1 MNRTCKRS
9 IRLALSLALMLLF
22 HLSAVAAECVI
33 GSTEN
38 TTQYL
43 PLAPAKEYVYSEII
57 YDAESLSSISTGS
70 TIQKIGFQGAT
81 TEAGAVE
88 EFDLYI
94 ANSSL
99 SQAPSEH
106 SDLSAMQHVYSGAL
120 TLDKFDG
127 MGTVFEVAFDEEFT
141 YSGGSLHLVAIAKMV
156 TGTCYFS
163 YQKVANSV
171 NFGYAEDQLYGSSY
185 GSYRPVINVSYEGS
199 VVVPTTHTVVVGTAD
214 GYNCSWYGAPI
225 TSTSKKSMSET
236 VYTADELGM
245 GGQKQLITNL
255 AYKGFC
261 TAVDNGE
268 QFNITVWM
276 GNCKAG
282 KYDGTSLE
290 PTPTEPMKQVYN
302 GTVTIAKDGNYGSY
316 VDILNLDLGEG
327 FAYAG
332 GNLKVVVKCETT
344 TTKRIYWAYDE
355 SMPNSSIYEDIAGDG
370 ELQGACKAY
379 ANGMPV
385 TKFEYEAY
393 EGEAEPYIDA
403 VEFDREPSFVIYTDK
418 PIDSMLGMIFY
429 TRPSSIIE
437 GNTGGVIVDWG
448 DGDLKDYPHSGTLSV
463 NSDVKGHVI
472 KVYRSDP
479 DIPIEEFYCFSAE
492 VTDVEIYEEHL
503 TLVDLHNNK
512 LSAVDLSKCPDIER
526 LNLSQNKF
534 FEFEYN
540 SDKLKDLKISRN
552 ELEQIRISG
561 CSNLRSLDVSIN
573 LLRSHAWI
581 ELPSSKDLVYLDVSY
596 NMLSEFDLSKY
607 PALQTYICN
616 HNRMES
622 IDLRFNTELKELKAF
637 YQGLT
642 SISTRTCPQL
652 ETLDVSGTM
661 ITDLDLRQNKEIK
674 DLNVSMTQ
682 MTDISLSKATKL
694 EKLNISG
701 CAFESLDVSANTV
714 LKHLECANNA
724 ISDLDLANNVAL
736 EYLDC
741 SNNGIASLDITAL
754 ADLMTLKCSNNK
766 LSSLDTELNTML
778 GYLDISTNNF
788 STYDPS
794 VNPSLYYLNCA
805 NNALTELSV
814 ADMVDIVGINASAN
828 RMEKAALEDLFFS
841 LPDINGLFIDEED
854 LSWKGVLNFNGNPGA
869 KEADTEFMKAKG
881 WKHNFVQDMLGD
893 AAAMIVVPQEL
904 VNTRFIF
911 SIQTGDAEFDVDW
924 GDGKRVTYQTETY
937 EGSFTNPEG
946 VVAGTNIKIY
956 APETTLLALANCG
969 VSAVLVDNMPCLQV
983 LSCSSNKISEISLVN
998 NPEIVELQCG
1008 KNPLTIIELPADNKL
1023 EKLYC
1028 DDTLIKQLDL
1038 SNMKC
1043 LKELDLDN
1051 NNLTTLDLSHSTELI
1066 YLSVYDNDLES
1077 INLSAC
1083 KNLQEVYL
1091 SKNALT
1097 ELDLS
1102 GNKRLSVAS
1111 FTDNAIKRFD
1121 ASTLTVLQYLY
1132 VTNNGMQELVLD
1144 NEHLVEL
1151 VAGGNEFESIDLSTC
1166 ESLGVAEFSKCKLST
1181 IDVSKNIRLDW
1192 LFVGDNRLE
1201 TITFGDNQGELNLL
1215 HAENNKLTSIDFSSI
1230 PSVSELIVSGNMLSG
1245 EIDLS
1250 ACNLL
1255 NYLDMSYNSIS
1266 SIKFASSVPNLQ
1278 SLYVRNNELKT
1289 LSVPSGSLGIL
1300 DATRNQLAALNISE
1314 CNLVMALL
1322 LAFNNLNSLNLE
1334 GKKELLGLSI
1344 RQNKFGKN
1352 TLNNIYEQLPDI
1364 NGIVPQSQYSS
1375 WMCQLNISG
1384 NPGAEE
1390 SNTSVARM
1398 KGWTVNYNEEL
1409 PELRDLTITVTGVNG
1424 EAVEGATFTL
1434 LLDGY
1439 EFEITPTS
1447 QEAGIYKFIDF
1458 EVFTSYD
1465 YVFRVSHPDYEPVE
1479 TGVIDFT
1486 GDSVEVA
1493 VSFTSVGV
1501 EDVEAIEAV
1510 VYGANGCIVIKT
1522 EAPAMIT
1529 VYDMMGGIVSRHE
1542 TEGDIRIEDLQRG
1555 IYIVRINDKTQK
1567 VLVK

>member
-1 MNRTCKRS
+1 MKRTCKCS

-22 HLSAVAAECVI
+22 NLSVAAAESVI

-43 PLAPAKEYVYSEII
+43 PIAPGKEYVYSEMV
-57 YDAESLSSISTGS
+57 YDAASLASISSGS
-70 TIQKIGFQGAT
+70 TIQKIGFQGST
-81 TEAGAVE
+81 TETGAVE

-99 SQAPSEH
+99 TQAPSEH

-120 TLDKFDG
+120 ALEKFSG
-127 MGTVFEVAFDEEFT
+127 LGTVFEVAFDEEFVYT
-141 YSGGSLHLVAIAKMV
+141 GGGLHLVAIAKMV
-156 TGTCYFS
+156 SGTSYFA
-163 YQKVANSV
+163 YQKVAGTV
-171 NFGYAEDQLYGSSY
+171 NFGYTEEQLYGSTY
-185 GSYRPVINVSYEGS
+185 GSYRPVINVTYQGD
-199 VVVPTTHTVVVGTAD
+199 VVVSTTETTVVGSTE
-214 GYNCSWYGAPI
+214 GYNCSYYGVPLTT
-225 TSTSKKSMSET
+225 TSNKSMSET

-245 GGQKQLITNL
+245 GGKKQLIKTL

-261 TAVDNGE
+261 NVEDNGE
-268 QFNITVWM
+268 QFNVTVWM

-282 KYDGTSLE
+282 KYDEANFSATS
-290 PTPTEPMKQVYN
+290 TEQMKQVFN
-302 GTVTIAKDGNYGSY
+302 GVIGINKEGGYGNY
-316 VDILNLDLGEG
+316 VDIMKFDLGEG

-332 GNLKVVVKCETT
+332 GNLKVVIKCENTA
-344 TTKRIYWAYDE
+344 TKRVYWAYDE
-355 SMPNSSIYEDIAGDG
+355 SMENSSIYEDATGDA
-370 ELQGACKAY
+370 ELQGDCRIY
-379 ANGMPV
+379 TNGMPV

-429 TRPSSIIE
+429 TRPSAIE
-437 GNTGGVIVDWG
+437 GNTSGVIVDWG

-463 NSDVKGHVI
+463 NSDVKGPVI
-472 KVYRSDP
+472 KVYRSNP
-479 DIPIEEFYCFSAE
+479 DIAIEEFYCFSAE
-492 VTDVEIYEEHL
+492 LTDVEIYEERL

-512 LSAVDLSKCPDIER
+512 LTAVDLSNCPNIER

-540 SDKLKDLKISRN
+540 SDKLEELYISRN

-561 CSNLRSLDVSIN
+561 CNKLKCLDASIN

-596 NMLSEFDLSKY
+596 NMLGELDLSKY

-622 IDLRFNTELKELKAF
+622 IDLRLNTELKVLKAF

-642 SISTRTCPQL
+642 SISTRTCPDL

-674 DLNVSMTQ
+674 NLNVSMTQ
-682 MTDISLSKATKL
+682 MTDISLGKATKL
-694 EKLNISG
+694 ETLNVSD
-701 CAFESLDVSANTV
+701 CAFESLDVSSNTA
-714 LKHLECANNA
+714 LKHLECADNA

-741 SNNGIASLDITAL
+741 SNNGIASLDVTAL
-754 ADLMTLKCSNNK
+754 ANLTTLKCSNNR
-766 LSSLDTELNTML
+766 LTALDTELNTML

-788 STYDPS
+788 SRYNPS

-814 ADMVDIVGINASAN
+814 ADMVDIVGLNVSAN

-841 LPDINGLFIDEED
+841 LPDINGITIEEEN

-869 KEADTEFMKAKG
+869 KDADTEFMEAKG

-904 VNTRFIF
+904 VNTRLIF
-911 SIQTGDAEFDVDW
+911 SLQTGDAEFDVDW
-924 GDGKRVTYQTETY
+924 GDGKRVTYQTEIY

-946 VVAGTNIKIY
+946 VVVGTNIKIY
-956 APETTLLALANCG
+956 APQTTLLALANCG
-969 VSAVLVDNMPCLQV
+969 VSAVLVDNMPQLQV
-983 LSCSSNKISEISLVN
+983 LSCSSNKISEISLLN

-1051 NNLTTLDLSHSTELI
+1051 NNLTSLDLSHSTELV

-1077 INLSAC
+1077 IDLSAC

-1102 GNKRLSVAS
+1102 GNSRLSVAS
-1111 FTDNAIKRFD
+1111 FTDNAVKRFD
-1121 ASTLTVLQYLY
+1121 ASTLTMLQYLY

-1144 NEHLVEL
+1144 NKHLVEL
-1151 VAGGNEFESIDLSTC
+1151 VAGGNEFESIDLSSC

-1181 IDVSKNIRLDW
+1181 IDVSNNSRLDW
-1192 LFVGDNRLE
+1192 LFVGDNRIE
-1201 TITFGDNQGELNLL
+1201 SITLAENQHELNLL
-1215 HAENNKLTSIDFSSI
+1215 HAENNKLTSVDFGRI
-1230 PSVSELIVSGNMLSG
+1230 PQVAELIVSGNMLSG

-1250 ACNLL
+1250 ACSLL
-1255 NYLDMSYNSIS
+1255 TYLDLSYNSIS
-1266 SIKFASSVPNLQ
+1266 SIKFASSVPGLQ
-1278 SLYVRNNELKT
+1278 SLYLRNNELKT
-1289 LSVPSGSLGIL
+1289 LSVPSAGLGIL
-1300 DATRNQLAALNISE
+1300 DATRNRLAALNISE
-1314 CNLVMALL
+1314 CDLVMALL
-1322 LAFNNLNSLNLE
+1322 LDFNDLNSLNLE

-1390 SNTSVARM
+1390 SNTLVAIN
-1398 KGWTVNYNEEL
+1398 KGWTVNYDEEL

-1447 QEAGIYKFIDF
+1447 QEAGVYKFIDF

-1479 TGVIDFT
+1479 TGVIDFSA
-1486 GDSVEVA
+1486 DSVEVA

-1501 EDVEAIEAV
+1501 EDVEASAAMV
-1510 VYGANGCIVIKT
+1510 CGGNGCIIIKT
-1522 EAPAMIT
+1522 EAPAMIA
-1529 VYDMMGGIVSRHE
+1529 VYDMMGSVIRQLE
-1542 TEGDIRIEDLQRG
+1542 AEGYIQVGDLNRG
-1555 IYIVRINDKTQK
+1555 IYIVRINDRSHK

>member
-1 MNRTCKRS
+1 MKRTCKCS

-22 HLSAVAAECVI
+22 NLSVVAAESVI

-43 PLAPAKEYVYSEII
+43 PIAPGKEYVYSEMV
-57 YDAESLSSISTGS
+57 YDATSLASISSGS
-70 TIQKIGFQGAT
+70 TIQKIGFQGST
-81 TEAGAVE
+81 TETGAVE

-99 SQAPSEH
+99 TQAPSEH

-120 TLDKFDG
+120 ALEKFSG
-127 MGTVFEVAFDEEFT
+127 LGTVFEVAFDEEFVYT
-141 YSGGSLHLVAIAKMV
+141 GGGLHLVAIAKMV
-156 TGTCYFS
+156 SGTSYFA
-163 YQKVANSV
+163 YQKVAGTV
-171 NFGYAEDQLYGSSY
+171 NFGYTEEQLYGSTY
-185 GSYRPVINVSYEGS
+185 GSYRPVINVTYQGD
-199 VVVPTTHTVVVGTAD
+199 VVVSTTETTVVGSTE
-214 GYNCSWYGAPI
+214 GYNCSYYGVPLTT
-225 TSTSKKSMSET
+225 TSNKSMSET

-245 GGQKQLITNL
+245 GGKKQLIKTL

-261 TAVDNGE
+261 NVEDNGE
-268 QFNITVWM
+268 QFNVTVWM

-282 KYDGTSLE
+282 KYDEANFSATS
-290 PTPTEPMKQVYN
+290 TEQMKQVFN
-302 GTVTIAKDGNYGSY
+302 GVIGINKEGGYGNY
-316 VDILNLDLGEG
+316 VDIMKFDLGEG

-332 GNLKVVVKCETT
+332 GNLKVVIKCENTA
-344 TTKRIYWAYDE
+344 TKRVYWAYDE
-355 SMPNSSIYEDIAGDG
+355 SMENSSIYEDATGDA
-370 ELQGACKAY
+370 ELQGDCRIY
-379 ANGMPV
+379 TNGMPV

-429 TRPSSIIE
+429 TRPSAIE
-437 GNTGGVIVDWG
+437 GNTSGVIVDWG

-463 NSDVKGHVI
+463 NSDVKGPVI
-472 KVYRSDP
+472 KVYRSNP
-479 DIPIEEFYCFSAE
+479 DIAIEEFYCFSAE
-492 VTDVEIYEEHL
+492 LTDVEIYEERL
-503 TLVDLHNNK
+503 TLVDLHNNT
-512 LSAVDLSKCPDIER
+512 LTAVDLSNCPNIER

-540 SDKLKDLKISRN
+540 SDKLEELYISRN

-561 CSNLRSLDVSIN
+561 CNKLKCLDASIN

-596 NMLSEFDLSKY
+596 NMLGELDLSKY

-622 IDLRFNTELKELKAF
+622 IDLRLNTELKVLKAF

-642 SISTRTCPQL
+642 SISTRTCPDL

-674 DLNVSMTQ
+674 NLNVSMTQ
-682 MTDISLSKATKL
+682 MTDISLGKATKL
-694 EKLNISG
+694 ETLNVSD
-701 CAFESLDVSANTV
+701 CAFESLDVSSNTA
-714 LKHLECANNA
+714 LKHLECADNA

-741 SNNGIASLDITAL
+741 SNNGIASLDVTAL
-754 ADLMTLKCSNNK
+754 ANLTTLKCSNNR
-766 LSSLDTELNTML
+766 LTALDTELNTML

-788 STYDPS
+788 SRYNPS

-814 ADMVDIVGINASAN
+814 ADMVDIVGLNVSAN

-841 LPDINGLFIDEED
+841 LPDINGITIEEEN

-869 KEADTEFMKAKG
+869 KDADTEFMEAKG

-904 VNTRFIF
+904 VNTRLIF
-911 SIQTGDAEFDVDW
+911 SLQTGDAEFDVDW
-924 GDGKRVTYQTETY
+924 GDGKRVTYQTEIY

-946 VVAGTNIKIY
+946 VVVGTNIKIY
-956 APETTLLALANCG
+956 APQTTLLALANCG
-969 VSAVLVDNMPCLQV
+969 VSAVLVDNMPQLQV
-983 LSCSSNKISEISLVN
+983 LSCSSNKISEISLLN

-1051 NNLTTLDLSHSTELI
+1051 NNLTSLDLSHSTELV

-1077 INLSAC
+1077 IDLSAC

-1102 GNKRLSVAS
+1102 GNSRLSVAS
-1111 FTDNAIKRFD
+1111 FTDNAVKRFD
-1121 ASTLTVLQYLY
+1121 ASTLTMLQYLY

-1144 NEHLVEL
+1144 NKHLVEL
-1151 VAGGNEFESIDLSTC
+1151 VAGGNEFESIDLSSC

-1181 IDVSKNIRLDW
+1181 IDVSNNSRLDW

-1201 TITFGDNQGELNLL
+1201 SITLAENQHELNLL
-1215 HAENNKLTSIDFSSI
+1215 HAENNKLTSVDFGRI
-1230 PSVSELIVSGNMLSG
+1230 PQVAELIVSGNMLSG

-1250 ACNLL
+1250 ACSLL
-1255 NYLDMSYNSIS
+1255 TYLDLSYNSIN
-1266 SIKFASSVPNLQ
+1266 SIKFASSVPGLQ
-1278 SLYVRNNELKT
+1278 SLYLRNNELKT
-1289 LSVPSGSLGIL
+1289 LSVPSAGLGIL
-1300 DATRNQLAALNISE
+1300 DATRTRLAALNISE
-1314 CNLVMALL
+1314 CDLVMALL
-1322 LAFNNLNSLNLE
+1322 LDFNDLNSLNLE

-1390 SNTSVARM
+1390 SNTLVAIN
-1398 KGWTVNYNEEL
+1398 KGWTVNYDEEL

-1447 QEAGIYKFIDF
+1447 QEAGVYKFIDF

-1479 TGVIDFT
+1479 TGVIDFSA
-1486 GDSVEVA
+1486 DSVEVA

-1501 EDVEAIEAV
+1501 EDVEASAAMV
-1510 VYGANGCIVIKT
+1510 CGGNGCIIIKT
-1522 EAPAMIT
+1522 EAPAMIA
-1529 VYDMMGGIVSRHE
+1529 VYDMMGSVIRQLE
-1542 TEGDIRIEDLQRG
+1542 AEGYIQVGDLNRG
-1555 IYIVRINDKTQK
+1555 IYIVRINDRSHK

>member
-261 TAVDNGE
+261 TAADNGE

-344 TTKRIYWAYDE
+344 TTKRVYWAYDE

-429 TRPSSIIE
+429 TRPSAIE
-437 GNTGGVIVDWG
+437 GNTSGVIVDWG

-463 NSDVKGHVI
+463 NSDVKGPVI
-472 KVYRSDP
+472 KVYRSNP
-479 DIPIEEFYCFSAE
+479 DIAIEEFYCFSAE
-492 VTDVEIYEEHL
+492 LTNVEIYEERL

-512 LSAVDLSKCPDIER
+512 LTAVDLSNCPNIER

-540 SDKLKDLKISRN
+540 SDKLEELYISRN

-561 CSNLRSLDVSIN
+561 CNKLKCLDASIN

-596 NMLSEFDLSKY
+596 NMLSELDLSKY

-622 IDLRFNTELKELKAF
+622 IDLRLNTELKVLKAF

-642 SISTRTCPQL
+642 SISTRTCPGL
-652 ETLDVSGTM
+652 ETLDLSGTM

-674 DLNVSMTQ
+674 NLNVSMTQ
-682 MTDISLSKATKL
+682 MTDISLGKATKL
-694 EKLNISG
+694 ETLNVSD
-701 CAFESLDVSANTV
+701 CAFESLDVSSNTA

-741 SNNGIASLDITAL
+741 SNNGIASLDVTAL
-754 ADLMTLKCSNNK
+754 ANLTTLKCSNNR
-766 LSSLDTELNTML
+766 LTALDTELNTML
-778 GYLDISTNNF
+778 GHLDISTNNF

-814 ADMVDIVGINASAN
+814 ADMVDIVGLNVSAN

-841 LPDINGLFIDEED
+841 LPDINGITIEEEN

-869 KEADTEFMKAKG
+869 KDADTEFMEAKG

-904 VNTRFIF
+904 VNTRLIF
-911 SIQTGDAEFDVDW
+911 SLQTGDAEFDVDW

-956 APETTLLALANCG
+956 APQTTLLALANCG
-969 VSAVLVDNMPCLQV
+969 VSAVLVDNMPQLQV

-1051 NNLTTLDLSHSTELI
+1051 NNLTSLDLSHSAELV

-1077 INLSAC
+1077 IDLSAC

-1102 GNKRLSVAS
+1102 GNSRLSVAS
-1111 FTDNAIKRFD
+1111 FTDNAVKRFD
-1121 ASTLTVLQYLY
+1121 ASTLTMLQYLY

-1144 NEHLVEL
+1144 NKHLVEL
-1151 VAGGNEFESIDLSTC
+1151 VAGGNEFESIDLSSC

-1181 IDVSKNIRLDW
+1181 IDVSNNSRLDW
-1192 LFVGDNRLE
+1192 LFVGDNRIE
-1201 TITFGDNQGELNLL
+1201 SITLAENQHELNLL
-1215 HAENNKLTSIDFSSI
+1215 HAENNKLTSVDFGRI
-1230 PSVSELIVSGNMLSG
+1230 PQVAELIVSGNMLSG

-1250 ACNLL
+1250 ACSLL
-1255 NYLDMSYNSIS
+1255 TYLDLSYNSIS
-1266 SIKFASSVPNLQ
+1266 SIKFASSVPGLQ
-1278 SLYVRNNELKT
+1278 SLYLRNNELKT
-1289 LSVPSGSLGIL
+1289 LSVPSAGLGIL
-1300 DATRNQLAALNISE
+1300 DATRNRLAALNISE
-1314 CNLVMALL
+1314 CDLVMALL
-1322 LAFNNLNSLNLE
+1322 LDFNDLNSLNLE

-1390 SNTSVARM
+1390 SNTLVAIN
-1398 KGWTVNYNEEL
+1398 KGWTVNYDEEL

-1447 QEAGIYKFIDF
+1447 QEGGVYKFIDF

-1479 TGVIDFT
+1479 TGVIDFSA
-1486 GDSVEVA
+1486 DSVEVA

-1501 EDVEAIEAV
+1501 EDVEASAAMV
-1510 VYGANGCIVIKT
+1510 CGGNGCIIIKT
-1522 EAPAMIT
+1522 EAPAMIA
-1529 VYDMMGGIVSRHE
+1529 VYDMMGSVIRQLE
-1542 TEGDIRIEDLQRG
+1542 AEGYIQVGDLNRG
-1555 IYIVRINDKTQK
+1555 IYIVRINDRSHK

>member
-1 MNRTCKRS
+1 MKRTCKCS

-22 HLSAVAAECVI
+22 NLSVVAAESVI

-43 PLAPAKEYVYSEII
+43 PIAPGKEYVYSEMV
-57 YDAESLSSISTGS
+57 YDATSLASISSGS
-70 TIQKIGFQGAT
+70 TIQKIGFQGST
-81 TEAGAVE
+81 TETGAVE

-99 SQAPSEH
+99 TQAPSEH

-120 TLDKFDG
+120 ALEKFSG
-127 MGTVFEVAFDEEFT
+127 LGTVFEVAFDEEFVYT
-141 YSGGSLHLVAIAKMV
+141 GGGLHLVAIAKMV
-156 TGTCYFS
+156 SGTSYFA
-163 YQKVANSV
+163 YQKVAGTV
-171 NFGYAEDQLYGSSY
+171 NFGYTEEQLYGSTY
-185 GSYRPVINVSYEGS
+185 GSYRPVINVTYQGD
-199 VVVPTTHTVVVGTAD
+199 VVVSTTETTVVGSTE
-214 GYNCSWYGAPI
+214 GYNCSYYGVPLTT
-225 TSTSKKSMSET
+225 TSNKSMSET

-245 GGQKQLITNL
+245 GGKKQLIKTL

-261 TAVDNGE
+261 NVEDNGE
-268 QFNITVWM
+268 QFNVTVWM

-282 KYDGTSLE
+282 KYDEANFSATS
-290 PTPTEPMKQVYN
+290 TEQMKQVFN
-302 GTVTIAKDGNYGSY
+302 GVIGINKEGGYGNY
-316 VDILNLDLGEG
+316 VDIMKFDLGEG

-332 GNLKVVVKCETT
+332 GNLKVVIKCENTA
-344 TTKRIYWAYDE
+344 TKRVYWAYDE
-355 SMPNSSIYEDIAGDG
+355 SMENSSIYEDATGDA
-370 ELQGACKAY
+370 ELQGDCRIY
-379 ANGMPV
+379 TNGMPV

-429 TRPSSIIE
+429 TRPSAIE
-437 GNTGGVIVDWG
+437 GNTSGVIVDWG

-463 NSDVKGHVI
+463 NSDVKGPVI
-472 KVYRSDP
+472 KVYRSNP
-479 DIPIEEFYCFSAE
+479 DIAIEEFYCFSAE
-492 VTDVEIYEEHL
+492 LTDVEIYEERL

-512 LSAVDLSKCPDIER
+512 LTAVDLSNCPNIER

-540 SDKLKDLKISRN
+540 SDKLEELYISRN

-561 CSNLRSLDVSIN
+561 CNKLKCLDASIN

-596 NMLSEFDLSKY
+596 NMLGELDLSKY

-622 IDLRFNTELKELKAF
+622 IDLRLNTELKVLKAF

-642 SISTRTCPQL
+642 SISTRTCPDL

-674 DLNVSMTQ
+674 NLNVSMTQ
-682 MTDISLSKATKL
+682 MTDISLGKATKL
-694 EKLNISG
+694 ETLNVSD
-701 CAFESLDVSANTV
+701 CAFESLDVSSNTA
-714 LKHLECANNA
+714 LKHLECADNA

-741 SNNGIASLDITAL
+741 SNNGIASLDVTAL
-754 ADLMTLKCSNNK
+754 ANLTTLKCSNNR
-766 LSSLDTELNTML
+766 LTALDTELNTML

-788 STYDPS
+788 SRYNPS

-814 ADMVDIVGINASAN
+814 ADMVDIVGLNVSAN

-841 LPDINGLFIDEED
+841 LPDINGITIEEEN

-869 KEADTEFMKAKG
+869 KDADTEFMEAKG

-904 VNTRFIF
+904 VNTRLIF
-911 SIQTGDAEFDVDW
+911 SLQTGDAEFDVDW
-924 GDGKRVTYQTETY
+924 GDGKRVTYQTEIY

-946 VVAGTNIKIY
+946 VVVGTNIKIY
-956 APETTLLALANCG
+956 APQTTLLALANCG
-969 VSAVLVDNMPCLQV
+969 VSAVLVDNMPQLQV
-983 LSCSSNKISEISLVN
+983 LSCSSNKISEISLLN

-1051 NNLTTLDLSHSTELI
+1051 NNLTSLDLSHSTELV

-1077 INLSAC
+1077 IDLSAC

-1102 GNKRLSVAS
+1102 GNSRLSVAS
-1111 FTDNAIKRFD
+1111 FTDNAVKRFD
-1121 ASTLTVLQYLY
+1121 ASTLTMLQYLY

-1144 NEHLVEL
+1144 NKHLVEL
-1151 VAGGNEFESIDLSTC
+1151 VAGGNEFESIDLSSC

-1181 IDVSKNIRLDW
+1181 IDVSNNSRLDW
-1192 LFVGDNRLE
+1192 LFVGDNRIE
-1201 TITFGDNQGELNLL
+1201 SITLAENQHELNLL
-1215 HAENNKLTSIDFSSI
+1215 HAENNKLTSVDFGRI
-1230 PSVSELIVSGNMLSG
+1230 PQVAELIVSGNMLSG

-1250 ACNLL
+1250 ACSLL
-1255 NYLDMSYNSIS
+1255 TYLDLSYNSIS
-1266 SIKFASSVPNLQ
+1266 SIKFASSVPGLQ
-1278 SLYVRNNELKT
+1278 SLYLRNNELKT
-1289 LSVPSGSLGIL
+1289 LSVPSAGLGIL
-1300 DATRNQLAALNISE
+1300 DATRNRLAALNISE
-1314 CNLVMALL
+1314 CDLVMALL
-1322 LAFNNLNSLNLE
+1322 LDFNDLNSLNLE

-1390 SNTSVARM
+1390 SNTLVAIN
-1398 KGWTVNYNEEL
+1398 KGWTVNYDEEL

-1447 QEAGIYKFIDF
+1447 QEAGVYKFIDF

-1479 TGVIDFT
+1479 TGVIDFSA
-1486 GDSVEVA
+1486 DSVEVA

-1501 EDVEAIEAV
+1501 EDVEASAAMV
-1510 VYGANGCIVIKT
+1510 CGGNGCIIIKT
-1522 EAPAMIT
+1522 EAPAMIA
-1529 VYDMMGGIVSRHE
+1529 VYDMMGSVIRQLE
-1542 TEGDIRIEDLQRG
+1542 AEGYIQVGDLNRG
-1555 IYIVRINDKTQK
+1555 IYIVRINDRSHK
-1567 VLVK
+1567 VLVR